1 MTVDKFNTKVYNS
14 YQMEEM
20 TPMELK
26 AVRHIR
32 NSLVNHGHAPTVR
45 ELQKALGYGSP
56 RSASLILSSLISK
69 GVLKRRTSGQ
79 MQLIRDPEEEVSNAR
94 TVDVPL
100 VGNIACGMPILA
112 EENIEAMI
120 PVSKSFIHSG
130 QRYFLLRAKGD
141 SMTEAGIK
149 DGGFV
154 LVKQQSTA
162 ENGNIVAAL
171 IDDEATL
178 KEFHRSDDAVILKPK
193 SHSKK
198 YQPII
203 LRDDFQI
210 QGVVIAT
217 LPNLD

>member
-1 MTVDKFNTKVYNS
+1 
-14 YQMEEM
+14 MEEM

-32 NSLVNHGHAPTVR
+32 NSFVHHGHAPTVR
-45 ELQKALGYGSP
+45 ELQRALGYGSP

-120 PVSKSFIHSG
+120 PVSKSFIRSSR
-130 QRYFLLRAKGD
+130 RYFLLRAKGD
-141 SMTEAGIK
+141 SMNDAGIDDK
-149 DGGFV
+149 DLL
-154 LVKQQSTA
+154 LVEKKPIA
-162 ENGNIVAAL
+162 NPGEKVIAL
-171 IDDEATL
+171 IDDEATVKFFRPKKDFTL
-178 KEFHRSDDAVILKPK
+178 LIPK
-193 SHSKK
+193 SKNPIHK
-198 YQPII
+198 PII
-203 LRDDFQI
+203 VSKDFII
-210 QGVVIAT
+210 QGIVRKVVKKAD
-217 LPNLD
+217 LAV